1 MAETRCYLVIDGAA
15 PRTDAQWQLLISG
28 LKGQPMS
35 AALIEKA
42 RSSPYNTVNINRLSL
57 DARYM
62 LGDFE
67 MREADR
73 GDLLAAL
80 EAQRIAHGVADGL
93 SARETFRQVF
103 LAEIRAVAIAAGYG
117 GIAPSLGV
125 EIIGFGQ
132 RLTAI
137 ADAQVWLVAN
147 NANWE
152 PLEE

>member
-1 MAETRCYLVIDGAA
+1 MAEIRCYLVIDGAA
-15 PRTDAQWQLLISG
+15 PRAVAQWQLLING
-28 LKGQPMS
+28 LKTKPMS

-57 DARYM
+57 DSRYM

-67 MREADR
+67 MREADHT
-73 GDLLAAL
+73 DLLAVL

-125 EIIGFGQ
+125 EIIGFGPRQ
-132 RLTAI
+132 TAI
-137 ADAQVWLVAN
+137 DDAQVWLADHK
-147 NANWE
+147 ANWE
-152 PLEE
+152 PEV